1 MKISL
6 VAQIAIASLALAA
19 LPTMSAAHA
28 EATSP
33 QFTDTEIAEGVLY
46 GEGAFADAADIEPLS
61 KASAASRADIANVQ
75 DKLLTT
81 VEAEHSSELAA
92 AADQIRSGDPYKVD
106 DGVKQLTSAFAKAIE
121 SDYPEVSTASTV
133 QPQCGVICVCV
144 AGVEIA
150 VVGGIAVA
158 VVAETAVAGHFV
170 LWTKAKVWNAKSIN
184 PDSTEDLGYTEY
196 VAKIASAAK

>member
-1 MKISL
+1 MKFSL

-19 LPTMSAAHA
+19 VPAVSAAHA

-33 QFTDTEIAEGVLY
+33 QYTDTEIAKGVLY
-46 GEGAFADAADIEPLS
+46 GEGAFAEDAGIEPLS
-61 KASAASRADIANVQ
+61 KASVASRTDIAEVQ
-75 DKLLTT
+75 DKLLST
-81 VEAEHSSELAA
+81 VRTKHSSELAA
-92 AADQIRSGDPYKVD
+92 ATDQIRSGDPYKVD
-106 DGVKQLTSAFAKAIE
+106 DGVKQLTSAFAKAIK
-121 SDYPEVSTASTV
+121 SDYPAVSTASTV
-133 QPQCGVICVCV
+133 EPQCGVICVCV

-170 LWTKAKVWNAKSIN
+170 LWTKAKVWNAKSVS